1 MWPIF
6 KYLADLDLAKA
17 GFLATVT
24 TLLGAGLQ
32 PLFGLWSDRGAQRA
46 LVLWGAG
53 LASVGMML
61 GPVYLAGEFLG
72 AFQWYALMFLI
83 LLVVRLGQGM
93 YHPAAA
99 SAAGNLNSDRRSMF
113 VSMFIAAGMFGFAS
127 SQGLFS
133 YVFNVTGAHT
143 EWMLIPAAMILFVG
157 WFWCRPTPVSREDA
171 HGRQRQISD
180 LAAIRWPLATLFL
193 FEVMIGGWFHGLIF
207 LMPELLAQ
215 NAYPDWMVQGTG
227 YFFWVAGSAVMMIL
241 AGYLSDRFQGTGVLT
256 MFTASGLLLY
266 FVMVLCG
273 PIRWWVML
281 GLMFAAGGCIGS
293 ANPMAVAM
301 GQRLDPR
308 HTSLIS
314 GILMGLAW
322 AVASPADWI
331 VGVLALQPALGV
343 TGALLILG
351 IAGVVALILAFVLP
365 CTVKRMVQKEG

>member
-1 MWPIF
+1 
-6 KYLADLDLAKA
+6 
-17 GFLATVT
+17 
-24 TLLGAGLQ
+24 
-32 PLFGLWSDRGAQRA
+32 
-46 LVLWGAG
+46 
-53 LASVGMML
+53 
-61 GPVYLAGEFLG
+61 
-72 AFQWYALMFLI
+72 
-83 LLVVRLGQGM
+83 
-93 YHPAAA
+93 
-99 SAAGNLNSDRRSMF
+99 
-113 VSMFIAAGMFGFAS
+113 
-127 SQGLFS
+127 
-133 YVFNVTGAHT
+133 
-143 EWMLIPAAMILFVG
+143 
-157 WFWCRPTPVSREDA
+157 
-171 HGRQRQISD
+171 
-180 LAAIRWPLATLFL
+180 
-193 FEVMIGGWFHGLIF
+193 
-207 LMPELLAQ
+207 
-215 NAYPDWMVQGTG
+215 
-227 YFFWVAGSAVMMIL
+227 MMIL